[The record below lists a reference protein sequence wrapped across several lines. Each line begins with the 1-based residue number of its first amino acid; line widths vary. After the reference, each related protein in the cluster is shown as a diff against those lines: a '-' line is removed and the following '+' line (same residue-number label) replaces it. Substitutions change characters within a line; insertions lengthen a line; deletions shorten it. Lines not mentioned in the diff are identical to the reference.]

1 VKQPHEGI
9 EGALPQPWLEAQ
21 VRAVLTG
28 VAVPACGERRQLG
41 DDEQPRR
48 LLRVRARVRVRV
60 RVRVRARVRARAR
73 ARARVRVRVRV
84 RVSPCCAAFSP
95 RTRLASSSSTAV
107 RHCAAGPRSPMAP
120 HVGRGG
126 PLEDAALEDE
136 ALEDEATT
144 TAGRVRGDR
153 FS

>member
-1 VKQPHEGI
+1 
-9 EGALPQPWLEAQ
+9 
-21 VRAVLTG
+21 
-28 VAVPACGERRQLG
+28 
-41 DDEQPRR
+41 
-48 LLRVRARVRVRV
+48 
-60 RVRVRARVRARAR
+60 
-73 ARARVRVRVRV
+73 
-84 RVSPCCAAFSP
+84 
-95 RTRLASSSSTAV
+95 
-107 RHCAAGPRSPMAP
+107 MAP